1 MQRYADF
8 ITYPGTGMWMVFGT
22 YDNSSRT
29 EFYRGLSRE
38 QIKNF
43 VAAPNIQLY
52 WIDLGMGVANMLNV
66 RLGRHKS
73 SSATLVTPAIL
84 KRYLKE

>member
-1 MQRYADF
+1 MQRSADF
-8 ITYPGTGMWMVFGT
+8 ITYPGTGMWMRFGKH
-22 YDNSSRT
+22 DNSSRT
-29 EFYRGLSRE
+29 EFYRGLSKE
-38 QIKNF
+38 NIKAI
-43 VAAPNIQLY
+43 VADSNWQLY

-66 RLGRHKS
+66 RMGKHKS